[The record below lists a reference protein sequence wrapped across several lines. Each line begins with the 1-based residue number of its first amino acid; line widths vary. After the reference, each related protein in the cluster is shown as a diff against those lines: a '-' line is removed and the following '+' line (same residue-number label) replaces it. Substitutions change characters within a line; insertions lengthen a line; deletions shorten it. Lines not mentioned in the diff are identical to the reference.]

1 MNIPALQN
9 SLLILILGAYLVQGF
24 ELIFWPVH
32 SQFTTLELLKTG
44 FNGTARA
51 VFPGVTC
58 SEPVACAL
66 SLLGTLLSIGTFLL
80 PMVVL
85 LFPEVYLLMAPI
97 QGGQNPVVTILAMLC
112 LAGGSVCTLFGVA
125 AFRTRGLTD
134 REEDSVLITSGI
146 FGLCRNPISLGLLG
160 IVAGFLLALP
170 SWVGLC
176 GTGIYGL
183 NTHFRVK
190 LEEGALEQ
198 RFGIVYRQYKHR
210 VGRYFPKILSPLEC
224 AE

>member
-1 MNIPALQN
+1 MSIPVIQN
-9 SLLILILGAYLVQGF
+9 SLLILILGVYLVQGF

-32 SQFTTLELLKTG
+32 SQFTTVELLKTG
-44 FNGTARA
+44 CNEPARA
-51 VFPGVTC
+51 VLRGMIG
-58 SEPVACAL
+58 SLPVAFGLC
-66 SLLGTLLSIGTFLL
+66 LLGTLISIGTFLL

-85 LFPEVYLLMAPI
+85 LFPEAYLFMAPI
-97 QGGQNPVVTILAMLC
+97 QGGQSPVVTTLAVLC

-125 AFRTRGLTD
+125 AFRARGLTGH
-134 REEDSVLITSGI
+134 EEDSVLITSGI

-198 RFGIVYRQYKHR
+198 RFGQAYRQYKHR
-210 VGRYFPKILSPLEC
+210 VGRYFPKILPPLKC